1 MSMINLKDL
10 PFDFEVNEED
20 LMIDREA
27 KKAADKDIKENWVTG
42 GTNEEMSD
50 EFVATY
56 FRDENCESVNHMSD
70 VAEWDDF
77 DFETDFMD

>member
-1 MSMINLKDL
+1 MSINLNDL
-10 PFDFEVNEED
+10 PFDFEVGED
-20 LMIDREA
+20 DLIIDKKA

-42 GTNEEMSD
+42 GTNEDMDD

-56 FRDENCESVNHMSD
+56 FRDENYLDVNHMSD

-77 DFETDFMD
+77 EIDFMD

>member
-1 MSMINLKDL
+1 MSINLKDL
-10 PFDFEVNEED
+10 PFDFEVGEED
-20 LMIDREA
+20 LIIDKKA

-42 GTNEEMSD
+42 GTNEDMDD

-56 FRDENCESVNHMSD
+56 FRDENYLDVNHMSD

-77 DFETDFMD
+77 DFEADFMD

>member
-1 MSMINLKDL
+1 MSINLNDL
-10 PFDFEVNEED
+10 PFDFEVGED
-20 LMIDREA
+20 DLIIDKKA

-42 GTNEEMSD
+42 GTNEDMDD

-56 FRDENCESVNHMSD
+56 FRDENYLDVNHMSD

-77 DFETDFMD
+77 DFEVDFMD